1 MSLATDLLLVV
12 VGGGA
17 LWYGAERFVESAVA
31 LARRFGLSD
40 VVTGV
45 VVVGIGTSAPEVAV
59 SADAALTGVPDIAVG
74 NVVGSNFFNL
84 GLILGSVAL
93 LGRVR
98 VRGQLLRR
106 DGVTLL
112 LATIAVLGI
121 LLDRRLG
128 RLEAALLLVGLA
140 AYLVVLLRQ
149 SSRTTPIPSGEAAD
163 ARPADRPLIVALGLL
178 GGLALVLL
186 GADVLV
192 RGASAL
198 AIDAGVSE
206 WAVGVTVVAAG
217 TSSPEL
223 AAAIAAARQ
232 GRPGLSAGNV
242 VGSSTF
248 NLLAVLGVAGL
259 IEPLS
264 VAPNAPGSLVWLTGL
279 VVLVLVLFR
288 SGHVLTRVE
297 GGLLV
302 LVALAR
308 WAVDLLGGPRVL

>member
-1 MSLATDLLLVV
+1 VSLATDLLLVV

-17 LWYGAERFVESAVA
+17 LWYGADRFVESAVA

-59 SADAALTGVPDIAVG
+59 SVDAALRGAPDIAVG

-84 GLILGSVAL
+84 GLILGAVAL

-98 VRGQLLRR
+98 ARGQLLRR
-106 DGVTLL
+106 DGVVLL
-112 LATIAVLGI
+112 LATLAVLG
-121 LLDRRLG
+121 LLFDRRLG
-128 RLEAALLLVGLA
+128 RLEATLLLVGLA
-140 AYLVVLLRQ
+140 VYLVVLLRR
-149 SSRTTPIPSGEAAD
+149 SSQTTPITAGEAAE
-163 ARPADRPLIVALGLL
+163 ASRGPLLVALGLF

-192 RGASAL
+192 QGASAL
-198 AIDAGVSE
+198 ALDAGVSE
-206 WAVGVTVVAAG
+206 WAVGITVVAAG

-248 NLLAVLGVAGL
+248 NLLAVLGVAGV

-264 VAPNAPGSLVWLTGL
+264 VAPNAPGSLLWLCGL

-288 SGHVLTRVE
+288 SGHVLTRIE
-297 GGLLV
+297 GALLV

-308 WAVDLLGGPRVL
+308 WAVDLLGGA

>member
-12 VGGGA
+12 AGGGA
-17 LWYGAERFVESAVA
+17 LWYGADRFVESAVA

-59 SADAALTGVPDIAVG
+59 SADAALTGAPDIAVG

-84 GLILGSVAL
+84 GLILGTVAL
-93 LGRVR
+93 LGGVR
-98 VRGQLLRR
+98 ARGRLLSR

-112 LATIAVLGI
+112 LATLLVLG
-121 LLDRRLG
+121 LLFDRRLG
-128 RLEAALLLVGLA
+128 RPEALLL
-140 AYLVVLLRQ
+140 LVVLAGYLLLLLRR
-149 SSRTTPIPSGEAAD
+149 SSRTTPIADEPTEAA
-163 ARPADRPLIVALGLL
+163 APDRPWLVVLGLF

-198 AIDAGVSE
+198 ALDAGVSE
-206 WAVGVTVVAAG
+206 WAVGITVVAAG
-217 TSSPEL
+217 TSTPEL
-223 AAAIAAARQ
+223 AAALAAARR

-264 VAPNAPGSLVWLTGL
+264 VAPNAPGSLIWLTGL
-279 VVLVLVLFR
+279 VVLVLLLFR
-288 SGHVLTRVE
+288 SSYVLTRIE

-308 WAVDLLGGPRVL
+308 WAVDLLGGA

>member
-1 MSLATDLLLVV
+1 MSLATDLALVV

-17 LWYGAERFVESAVA
+17 LWYGADRFVESAVA

-59 SADAALTGVPDIAVG
+59 SADAALTGAPDIAVA

-93 LGRVR
+93 LGHVR

-106 DGVTLL
+106 DGVALL
-112 LATIAVLGI
+112 LATLAVLG
-121 LLDRRLG
+121 LLFDRRLG
-128 RLEAALLLVGLA
+128 RLEAALLLVGMA
-140 AYLVVLLRQ
+140 VYLLVLLR
-149 SSRTTPIPSGEAAD
+149 RTGGTTPIPGEAVDAD
-163 ARPADRPLIVALGLL
+163 PDDRPLLVALGLL
-178 GGLALVLL
+178 GGLALVLV

-198 AIDAGVSE
+198 ALDAGVSE
-206 WAVGVTVVAAG
+206 WAVGITVVAAG

-248 NLLAVLGVAGL
+248 NLLAVLGVAGI

-264 VAPNAPGSLVWLTGL
+264 VAPNAPGSLLWLTGL

-288 SGHVLTRVE
+288 SDRVLTRVE
-297 GGLLV
+297 GGVLV

-308 WAVDLLGGPRVL
+308 WAVDLLGGA

>member
-12 VGGGA
+12 VGGAA
-17 LWYGAERFVESAVA
+17 LWYGAERFVESAVG

-45 VVVGIGTSAPEVAV
+45 LVVGIGTSAPEVAV
-59 SADAALTGVPDIAVG
+59 SADAALTGAPDIAVG

-106 DGVTLL
+106 DGVVLLLSTLL
-112 LATIAVLGI
+112 VLGL

-128 RLEAALLLVGLA
+128 RPEAVLLLVLLGGYFL
-140 AYLVVLLRQ
+140 VLLRQ
-149 SSRTTPIPSGEAAD
+149 SGRTTPIPADEASGTA
-163 ARPADRPLIVALGLL
+163 PGSPLLVALGLL

-198 AIDAGVSE
+198 ARDAGISE
-206 WAVGVTVVAAG
+206 WAVGITVVAAG
-217 TSSPEL
+217 TSSPEFAAAL
-223 AAAIAAARQ
+223 AAARR
-232 GRPGLSAGNV
+232 GRAGLSAGNV

-248 NLLAVLGVAGL
+248 NLLAVLGVAGV

-264 VAPNAPGSLVWLTGL
+264 VAPNAPGSLVWLSVL
-279 VVLVLVLFR
+279 VGLVLVLFR
-288 SGHVLTRVE
+288 SGHVLTRLE
-297 GGLLV
+297 GAVLV

-308 WAVDLLGGPRVL
+308 WAVDLLGGP

>member
-1 MSLATDLLLVV
+1 MSIATDLLFVV

-17 LWYGAERFVESAVA
+17 LWYGADRFVEGAVA

-59 SADAALTGVPDIAVG
+59 SADAAFVGSPDIAVG

-84 GLILGSVAL
+84 GLILGAVAL
-93 LGRVR
+93 MGRVR
-98 VRGQLLRR
+98 VQGGLIRR
-106 DGVTLL
+106 DGGALL
-112 LATIAVLGI
+112 LATLVVLGF

-128 RLEAALLLVGLA
+128 RLEAGLLLLGLTV
-140 AYLVVLLRQ
+140 YLLLLLRR
-149 SSRTTPIPSGEAAD
+149 STRTTPIASGSIEA
-163 ARPADRPLIVALGLL
+163 PALERPLLVALGLV

-186 GADVLV
+186 GADALV

-198 AIDAGVSE
+198 ARDAGVSE
-206 WAVGVTVVAAG
+206 WAVGLTVVAAG

-223 AAAIAAARQ
+223 AAALAAARQ
-232 GRPGLSAGNV
+232 GRPGLSVGNV

-248 NLLAVLGVAGL
+248 NLLAVLGIAGVVH
-259 IEPLS
+259 PLS
-264 VAPNAPGSLVWLTGL
+264 VAPNAPGSLLWLCGL

-288 SGHVLTRVE
+288 SGHVLSRAE
-297 GGLLV
+297 GALLV

-308 WAVDLLGGPRVL
+308 WVVDLFGVGA

>member
-1 MSLATDLLLVV
+1 MSLATDLALVV

-45 VVVGIGTSAPEVAV
+45 AVVGIGTSAPEVAV
-59 SADAALTGVPDIAVG
+59 SADAALTGAPDIAVG

-84 GLILGSVAL
+84 GLILGAVAL

-106 DGVTLL
+106 DGVALL
-112 LATIAVLGI
+112 LATLAVLG
-121 LLDRRLG
+121 LLFDRRLG

-140 AYLVVLLRQ
+140 VYLLVLLRRTGQ
-149 SSRTTPIPSGEAAD
+149 TTPIPGEAVDAD
-163 ARPADRPLIVALGLL
+163 PGDRPLLVALGLL

-198 AIDAGVSE
+198 ALDAGVSE
-206 WAVGVTVVAAG
+206 WAVGITVVAAG

-264 VAPNAPGSLVWLTGL
+264 VAPNAPGSLLWLTGL

-297 GGLLV
+297 GTVLV

-308 WAVDLLGGPRVL
+308 WAVDLLGGA

>member
-1 MSLATDLLLVV
+1 MSLATDLALVV

-17 LWYGAERFVESAVA
+17 LWYGADRFVESAVA

-59 SADAALTGVPDIAVG
+59 SADAALTGAPDIAVA

-93 LGRVR
+93 LGHVR

-106 DGVTLL
+106 DGVALL
-112 LATIAVLGI
+112 LATLAVLG
-121 LLDRRLG
+121 LLFDRRLG
-128 RLEAALLLVGLA
+128 RLEAALLLVGMA
-140 AYLVVLLRQ
+140 VYLLVLLR
-149 SSRTTPIPSGEAAD
+149 RTGGTTPIPGEAVDAD
-163 ARPADRPLIVALGLL
+163 PDDRPLLVALGLL
-178 GGLALVLL
+178 GGLALVLV

-198 AIDAGVSE
+198 ALDAGVSE
-206 WAVGVTVVAAG
+206 WAVGITVVAAG

-248 NLLAVLGVAGL
+248 NLLAVLGVAGI

-264 VAPNAPGSLVWLTGL
+264 VAPNAPGSLLWLTGL

-288 SGHVLTRVE
+288 SDRVLTRVE
-297 GGLLV
+297 GGMLV

-308 WAVDLLGGPRVL
+308 WAVDLLGGA

>member
-1 MSLATDLLLVV
+1 VSLATDLLLIV

-17 LWYGAERFVESAVA
+17 LWYGADRFVESAVV

-59 SADAALTGVPDIAVG
+59 SADAALRGSPDIAVA

-84 GLILGSVAL
+84 GLILGTVAL

-106 DGVTLL
+106 DGVALL
-112 LATIAVLGI
+112 LATLAVLG
-121 LLDRRLG
+121 LLFDRRLG
-128 RLEAALLLVGLA
+128 RPEAVLLLVGLA
-140 AYLVVLLRQ
+140 VYLVVLLRR
-149 SSRTTPIPSGEAAD
+149 SSRSTPIAGGEAVEAGQG
-163 ARPADRPLIVALGLL
+163 DRPLLVALGLL

-192 RGASAL
+192 QGASAL
-198 AIDAGVSE
+198 ALDAGVSE
-206 WAVGVTVVAAG
+206 WAVGITVVAAG

-223 AAAIAAARQ
+223 AAALAAARQ

-248 NLLAVLGVAGL
+248 NLLAVLGVAGV

-264 VAPNAPGSLVWLTGL
+264 VAPNAPGSLLWLCGL

-297 GGLLV
+297 GALLV

-308 WAVDLLGGPRVL
+308 WAVDLLGGA

>member
-31 LARRFGLSD
+31 LADRFGLSE

-59 SADAALTGVPDIAVG
+59 SADAALKGAPDIAVA

-84 GLILGSVAL
+84 GLILGVVAL

-98 VRGQLLRR
+98 VRGRLLRR
-106 DGVTLL
+106 DGVALL
-112 LATIAVLGI
+112 LATLGVLG
-121 LLDRRLG
+121 LLFDRRLG
-128 RLEAALLLVGLA
+128 RLEAVLLLLALA
-140 AYLVVLLRQ
+140 AYLVVLLRR
-149 SSRTTPIPSGEAAD
+149 SGRTTSLPSGEATD
-163 ARPADRPLIVALGLL
+163 TGPEDRPLLVALGLV
-178 GGLALVLL
+178 GGLGLVLL

-192 RGASAL
+192 RGASSLAL
-198 AIDAGVSE
+198 AAGVSE
-206 WAVGVTVVAAG
+206 WAVGITVVAAG

-223 AAAIAAARQ
+223 AAALAAARRGQ
-232 GRPGLSAGNV
+232 PGMSAGNV

-288 SGHVLTRVE
+288 SDHVLTRLE
-297 GGLLV
+297 GSVLV
-302 LVALAR
+302 VVALAR
-308 WAVDLLGGPRVL
+308 WAVDLFGGA